1 MTPDVW
7 STEVRRRLALG
18 RLLPLGEAA
27 DGAWVTER
35 AAGAVLRAACAGV
48 PGLAVTSLRLSLA
61 DPAAAGVPAVAPPPS
76 GLPPGDVRA
85 VVEVAVW
92 GSGRPPTEGVREAM
106 LRAAEARLGLRLTR
120 VDIRVT
126 SLLDAPA
133 PPPLPDPPPGPRPG
147 PPLPAPVPGVS
158 FLTAELAG
166 LVGAMPE
173 CVEVAVA
180 PGYRAVDVVRGVR
193 GVVGGG
199 VAVLVTWVG

>member
-35 AAGAVLRAACAGV
+35 AAGAVLRAACASV
-48 PGLAVTSLRLSLA
+48 PGLAVTSLRLALA
-61 DPAAAGVPAVAPPPS
+61 DPAAAGVPVVPPPPS
-76 GLPPGDVRA
+76 GLPPGEVGA

-92 GSGRPPTEGVREAM
+92 GSGRPRTEGVREAM
-106 LRAAEARLGLRLTR
+106 LSASSARLGLRLSR

-133 PPPLPDPPPGPRPG
+133 PPTPPPPPPGARPG
-147 PPLPAPVPGVS
+147 PPLAVPGVA
-158 FLTAELAG
+158 FLTAELG
-166 LVGAMPE
+166 VLPE
-173 CVEVAVA
+173 CVEVGVA
-180 PGYRAVDVVRGVR
+180 AGYRAVEVVRGVR

>member
-18 RLLPLGEAA
+18 RLLPLGEAD

-35 AAGAVLRAACAGV
+35 AAGAVLGAACAAV
-48 PGLAVTSLRLSLA
+48 PGLAVTSLRLGLA
-61 DPAAAGVPAVAPPPS
+61 DPAAAGVPVVPPPPS
-76 GLPPGDVRA
+76 GLPPGEVGA

-92 GSGRPPTEGVREAM
+92 GSGPPRTEGVRAAM
-106 LRAAEARLGLRLTR
+106 LAASSERLGLRLTR

-133 PPPLPDPPPGPRPG
+133 PPT
-147 PPLPAPVPGVS
+147 PPLPPPVARPGASLAAPGVA
-158 FLTAELAG
+158 FLTSELG
-166 LVGAMPE
+166 VLPG
-173 CVEVAVA
+173 CVEVGVAV
-180 PGYRAVDVVRGVR
+180 GCRAVEVVRGVR

>member
-1 MTPDVW
+1 MTADVW

-18 RLLPLGEAA
+18 RLLPLGEAE

-35 AAGAVLRAACAGV
+35 AAGAVLRAACASV
-48 PGLAVTSLRLSLA
+48 RGLAVTSLRLALA
-61 DPAAAGVPAVAPPPS
+61 DPAAAGVPAVPPPPS
-76 GLPPGDVRA
+76 GLPPGDVGA

-92 GSGRPPTEGVREAM
+92 GSGRPRAEEVRGAM
-106 LRAAEARLGLRLTR
+106 LAASSERLGLRLTR

-133 PPPLPDPPPGPRPG
+133 PPTPPPPPPGARPG
-147 PPLPAPVPGVS
+147 PPLAVPGVA
-158 FLTAELAG
+158 FLTSELG
-166 LVGAMPE
+166 VLPG
-173 CVEVAVA
+173 CVEVGVSAGHRV
-180 PGYRAVDVVRGVR
+180 VEVVRGVR